1 MNMQSSGRIFVEFWF
16 SSYALIS
23 FGESIGIMFCA
34 YFSNGG
40 LAVSLVSAGITL
52 LAQLNGVISASL
64 MEWLRVIGWVR
75 ANPVRLFCLS
85 ADQFLEVVTLA
96 DCTDETPGVVGCDQ
110 RICRTAFQLRRSFG
124 SIRSL
129 HRDDGGA
136 NPGRVQYPSF
146 GLWSVA
152 Q

>member
-34 YFSNGG
+34 YFNGG

-64 MEWLRVIGWVR
+64 MEWLKVIGWVS
-75 ANPVRLFCLS
+75 LFS
-85 ADQFLEVVTLA
+85 FFSFVV
-96 DCTDETPGVVGCDQ
+96 
-110 RICRTAFQLRRSFG
+110 
-124 SIRSL
+124 
-129 HRDDGGA
+129 
-136 NPGRVQYPSF
+136 
-146 GLWSVA
+146 
-152 Q
+152 